1 MDNDAFRI
9 VARLDVPKSAK
20 LIKDDIPDLEK
31 ELQSDRIKIK
41 AELNIVE
48 SKKLIQTQLDTLT
61 NQSKAPTIKVGID
74 TSGFNSVQGAT
85 QNITNGLKNVQTQA
99 QQTAESVKQ
108 VITKINSENISN
120 KTVAEFQKA
129 FNIIGQN
136 AKDTQ
141 QTFKGLF
148 AELNNAWYAGDEE
161 KYLNV
166 LEQIYN
172 TAQNTT
178 KVVNKSKSE
187 IKELTDQIRSDFTD
201 GSTAFI
207 SPKTKEELKYILED
221 SKKIKR
227 VLD

>member
-31 ELQSDRIKIK
+31 ELQSDSVKIK
-41 AELNIVE
+41 AELNTTE
-48 SKKLIQTQLDTLT
+48 SKKLIQAQLDTLT
-61 NQSKAPTIKVGID
+61 NQAKAPTIKVGID
-74 TSGFNSVQGAT
+74 TSVLNSVQGAT

-108 VITKINSENISN
+108 VIAKINSENISN

-141 QTFKGLF
+141 QTFKTLF
-148 AELNNAWYAGDEE
+148 AELNNAWYAGAT
-161 KYLNV
+161 N
-166 LEQIYN
+166 N
-172 TAQNTT
+172 C
-178 KVVNKSKSE
+178 
-187 IKELTDQIRSDFTD
+187 
-201 GSTAFI
+201 
-207 SPKTKEELKYILED
+207 
-221 SKKIKR
+221 
-227 VLD
+227 